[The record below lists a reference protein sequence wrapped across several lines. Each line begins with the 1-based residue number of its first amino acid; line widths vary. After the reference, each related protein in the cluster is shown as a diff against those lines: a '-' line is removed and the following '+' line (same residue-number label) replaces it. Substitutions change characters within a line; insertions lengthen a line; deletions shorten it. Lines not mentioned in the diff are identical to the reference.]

1 MAYEKLLNEI
11 YAAVSLKYLWKEYEP
26 YFVKSESPDWI
37 NPNMDFG
44 LEVSQALLPDDGQE
58 EKPLYDA
65 AYIRHSYELVI
76 EYEKQGQQYRWL
88 IAAGIVIMTAFV
100 FLTVGWRIAG
110 ILLLVTGLLV
120 AMQPRISYRIAE
132 RDVTAEL
139 YQALPRWLFEM
150 VLL

>member
-1 MAYEKLLNEI
+1 MLLLAF
-11 YAAVSLKYLWKEYEP
+11 Y
-26 YFVKSESPDWI
+26 VKSVRSLTADW
-37 NPNMDFG
+37 
-44 LEVSQALLPDDGQE
+44 LE

-120 AMQPRISYRIAE
+120 AMQPRIQLPYRRAGCDSRIVSGA
-132 RDVTAEL
+132 A
-139 YQALPRWLFEM
+139 ALAF
-150 VLL
+150 

>member
-1 MAYEKLLNEI
+1 M
-11 YAAVSLKYLWKEYEP
+11 V
-26 YFVKSESPDWI
+26 V
-37 NPNMDFG
+37 
-44 LEVSQALLPDDGQE
+44 
-58 EKPLYDA
+58 
-65 AYIRHSYELVI
+65 
-76 EYEKQGQQYRWL
+76 
-88 IAAGIVIMTAFV
+88 AAGIVIMTAFV

-150 VLL
+150 VLLLQNNNVQMAITKSAQHAPAVLGSELAELCARMDERPGSITDIHGLLQKV